1 MQTGANVK
9 IKNNVKEVQAEVA
22 HAILRGFKAIGEKA
36 IDYAKGDCPVD
47 SGRLR
52 NSITYAV
59 SDGTQGGANNKDK
72 AKAKAEDYAMHG
84 TPDKNALVIGTN
96 VVYAPPQ
103 EFNERFVHTTGKAH
117 FLRDAISTHGD
128 EYKKTMEASIKAV

>member
-1 MQTGANVK
+1 MASEVNIKSNV
-9 IKNNVKEVQAEVA
+9 NAVKEETAR
-22 HAILRGFKAIGEKA
+22 AILRGLKAIGEKA

-72 AKAKAEDYAMHG
+72 AKAEAEDYAMHG
-84 TPDKNALVIGTN
+84 TPQVNTLVIGTN

-103 EFNERFVHTTGKAH
+103 EFSETFIHTTGKAH